1 MSGSGNV
8 STYAIEKLLDLGA
21 IPVTASDSTG
31 YGEPSVFHSAAAV
44 LCIDTPPFA
53 LHATQHVLTCC
64 LGSASWA
71 CSALDSCP
79 HLCCCYCCCC

>member
-31 YGEPSVFHSAAAV
+31 YGAPGS
-44 LCIDTPPFA
+44 
-53 LHATQHVLTCC
+53 
-64 LGSASWA
+64 LGIHGPV
-71 CSALDSCP
+71 CP
-79 HLCCCYCCCC
+79 CAQ

>member
-31 YGEPSVFHSAAAV
+31 YGVSLVTGFSHSRSGLHWEVPSITGMHF
-44 LCIDTPPFA
+44 TYA
-53 LHATQHVLTCC
+53 LPLSRLQPVQSQTHQP
-64 LGSASWA
+64 GQ
-71 CSALDSCP
+71 
-79 HLCCCYCCCC
+79 